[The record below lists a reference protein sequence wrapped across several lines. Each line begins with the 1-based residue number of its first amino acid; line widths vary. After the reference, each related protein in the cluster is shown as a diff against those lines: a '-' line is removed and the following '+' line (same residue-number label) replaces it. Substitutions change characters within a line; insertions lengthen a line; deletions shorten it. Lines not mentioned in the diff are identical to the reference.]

1 MIIREKKIDCGNYRE
16 IDIIPR
22 PEAERKGRRIK
33 RHRITAPKQ
42 QELNDKNAKRYL
54 VQLGNGNFG
63 QGDYHITCTYK
74 VAPESVEDAEK
85 KVRKYLD
92 RIAYRRKVMGLDPL
106 KYILVTEYK
115 YARDGTTIRRVH
127 HHIIVNGGMDR
138 DLLEL
143 MWTENR
149 INWKKIEDPQYR
161 KSISM
166 IGYCNVD
173 RIQPG
178 ENGIEALCRYLVK
191 DPQGKKRWSSSRNL
205 ERPVL
210 LPPADRKYRR
220 RQIENVAKS
229 TDGGKEFF
237 QKQFPDWIITSIEP
251 IYYEETGWHI
261 YLKMWRKKAKR
272 GRSVGNRKKRKK
284 LRKPGSLEKH
294 R

>member
-1 MIIREKKIDCGNYRE
+1 MEWYAERGRMIIREKKVDCGNYRE
-16 IDIIPR
+16 VDIIPR
-22 PEAERKGRRIK
+22 PEEEKKGHRRKRQK
-33 RHRITAPKQ
+33 VTAPKQ
-42 QELNDKNAKRYL
+42 QELNDKNARRYL

-74 VAPESVEDAEK
+74 AAPESVEDAEK
-85 KVRKYLD
+85 RVRKYLD

-127 HHIIVNGGMDR
+127 HHIIVNGGIDR

-149 INWKKIEDPQYR
+149 INWKRIEDPQYR
-161 KSISM
+161 KSIPM
-166 IGYCNVD
+166 IGYCNAD

-237 QKQFPDWIITSIEP
+237 QKQFPDWIITSIAP
-251 IYYEETGWHI
+251 VYYEETGWHI

-272 GRSVGNRKKRKK
+272 GKPVGNRKKRKK
-284 LRKPGSLEKH
+284 L
-294 R
+294 